1 MIEARADL
9 LEPPMNATERMYAA
23 VAGEVPDRVPVY
35 PKIWFDVAAK
45 YTDTPFL
52 QVIEDP
58 FTALRVMM
66 EAGLV
71 VGADA
76 VRQFHS
82 PARRIEKEDG
92 KVYEID
98 KTGRRLGKIDM
109 DGGWATHLDD
119 PRDFHYE
126 DPYTMAYNWAWASFE
141 DPIIRNIEEARRI
154 AVPDKSFYEELG
166 CGDRQRK
173 VMEIAGDRI
182 ELIGDLKSATMS
194 FNVILRGLEQSMLDC
209 LDDPP
214 LIHAIMEKGVA
225 LAIERGKFCVDLG
238 HRILRLND
246 SSGTNSLVSPKTW
259 RQFIYPHM
267 KTVCDELHAYHKDVR
282 IYVHICGDVMAMLND
297 LIEVGIDCIGPL
309 DPLGDMKP
317 DLTREQVGDRASLMG
332 GVNTL
337 SFLNN
342 TPEQVE
348 EESKNCILGAG
359 KRGGY
364 VLASGCAI
372 PRESSKENLQ
382 ALRSAADKYG
392 IYKNGELVPA

>member
-82 PARRIEKEDG
+82 PARRIEQEDG

-119 PRDFHYE
+119 PKDFHQ
-126 DPYTMAYNWAWASFE
+126 YTS
-141 DPIIRNIEEARRI
+141 DG
-154 AVPDKSFYEELG
+154 L
-166 CGDRQRK
+166 
-173 VMEIAGDRI
+173 
-182 ELIGDLKSATMS
+182 ATS
-194 FNVILRGLEQSMLDC
+194 
-209 LDDPP
+209 
-214 LIHAIMEKGVA
+214 H
-225 LAIERGKFCVDLG
+225 
-238 HRILRLND
+238 
-246 SSGTNSLVSPKTW
+246 
-259 RQFIYPHM
+259 
-267 KTVCDELHAYHKDVR
+267 
-282 IYVHICGDVMAMLND
+282 
-297 LIEVGIDCIGPL
+297 
-309 DPLGDMKP
+309 
-317 DLTREQVGDRASLMG
+317 
-332 GVNTL
+332 
-337 SFLNN
+337 
-342 TPEQVE
+342 
-348 EESKNCILGAG
+348 
-359 KRGGY
+359 
-364 VLASGCAI
+364 ASGQFFH
-372 PRESSKENLQ
+372 PLVMSSFGFE
-382 ALRSAADKYG
+382 KYHLP
-392 IYKNGELVPA
+392 N